1 MKGYAEFIE
10 EQTETSI
17 RKKLKLAMAKSK
29 RLGRRPKVGYHDKK
43 TNKVISGEFQG
54 LMQMHGFTYAKI
66 QEPGKGYM
74 STVPLP
80 DIRTVNV

>member
-1 MKGYAEFIE
+1 MKGFTEFLN
-10 EQTETSI
+10 EQSEDNI
-17 RKKLKLAMAKSK
+17 KKKLKLAMAKAK
-29 RLGRRPKVGYHDKK
+29 RKGRQPKVGYHDKK
-43 TNKVISGEFQG
+43 TNKVISGEYQG
-54 LMQMHGFTYAKI
+54 LIQMHGFTYAKI

>member
-1 MKGYAEFIE
+1 
-10 EQTETSI
+10 
-17 RKKLKLAMAKSK
+17 MAKSK
-29 RLGRRPKVGYHDKK
+29 RLGRKPKVGYHDKK
-43 TNKVISGEFQG
+43 TNKVLSGEFQG